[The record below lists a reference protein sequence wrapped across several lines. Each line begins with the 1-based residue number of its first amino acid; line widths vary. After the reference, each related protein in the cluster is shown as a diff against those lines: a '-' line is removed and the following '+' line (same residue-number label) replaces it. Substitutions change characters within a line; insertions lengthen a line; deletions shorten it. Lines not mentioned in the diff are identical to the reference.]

1 MQLSD
6 MPREKKIS
14 CKFSP
19 KCIYFFYFF
28 YFIKTCNMEMTSY
41 AMQDQT

>member
-6 MPREKKIS
+6 MPKKNLAN
-14 CKFSP
+14 SP
-19 KCIYFFYFF
+19 NFF
-28 YFIKTCNMEMTSY
+28 FIKTCNIEMTSY